1 MSVTLGTKRLHAAHP
16 VAHIFFRA
24 DRIFIYWSVKTG
36 PAGSRFELGAGIKQR
51 SSAAHTGVGS
61 GVMLIPIFASKSRFG
76 PFLTGHMELFRREL
90 FFPFGVSFFDLCH
103 G

>member
-1 MSVTLGTKRLHAAHP
+1 
-16 VAHIFFRA
+16 
-24 DRIFIYWSVKTG
+24 
-36 PAGSRFELGAGIKQR
+36 
-51 SSAAHTGVGS
+51 
-61 GVMLIPIFASKSRFG
+61 MLIPIFASKSRFG